1 MRNALIAVAVVL
13 SIPLLIVLAILDTRR
28 RNDRRLA
35 HFSAQLFS
43 YPLPPRSRVLSQTA
57 QVGVLTGNGNHC
69 DYISRMELESWLPIA
84 AIEAHY
90 KELQLRP
97 AAGDGA
103 GAGLPAVTV
112 DSLDLQRVTVTATD
126 APYPAGLDDR
136 CM

>member
-1 MRNALIAVAVVL
+1 MRKALIALAVVL
-13 SIPLLIVLAILDTRR
+13 SVPLLIVLAILDSRR

-35 HFSAQLFS
+35 HFSEQLFS
-43 YPLPPRSRVLSQTA
+43 YPLPPGSRVLSQTA

-69 DYISRMELESWLPIA
+69 DYISQMELESSLPIA

-90 KELQLRP
+90 QRLQLRP
-97 AAGDGA
+97 AAGNGA

-112 DSLDLQRVTVTATD
+112 DSLDMQRVTVTAID